1 MEAHV
6 MQRLATARYFHKREM
21 QRYPGLNASPVI
33 DSISAA
39 NASLTLPTYTN
50 LPNFCHG
57 SSHSDLLISIIR
69 SIDIVFF
76 KQLPPDN
83 LRRPSPSEIFFFSE
97 FVKSKWSAASASL
110 KERLLSRNTSVK
122 ELSKDVEC
130 EMSVGIAG
138 VAKMIERLDLA
149 PKCKIYTPSSVNVRG
164 QSNVLFNIF
173 TVITSLGAKMDML
186 FVANNSLIC
195 ANKGFFQLNSILVI
209 LSNNRRRRGR
219 RRQREGLAQ
228 YQRQLL

>member
-1 MEAHV
+1 MSRFAAFSCTRADGTYFDYDDMEAHV

-69 SIDIVFF
+69 SIDMLNLLHLILILTEIALLNLDYSMDHLFFRVFF

-97 FVKSKWSAASASL
+97 FVKSKWSAASA
-110 KERLLSRNTSVK
+110 R
-122 ELSKDVEC
+122 
-130 EMSVGIAG
+130 
-138 VAKMIERLDLA
+138 
-149 PKCKIYTPSSVNVRG
+149 
-164 QSNVLFNIF
+164 
-173 TVITSLGAKMDML
+173 
-186 FVANNSLIC
+186 
-195 ANKGFFQLNSILVI
+195 
-209 LSNNRRRRGR
+209 
-219 RRQREGLAQ
+219 
-228 YQRQLL
+228 